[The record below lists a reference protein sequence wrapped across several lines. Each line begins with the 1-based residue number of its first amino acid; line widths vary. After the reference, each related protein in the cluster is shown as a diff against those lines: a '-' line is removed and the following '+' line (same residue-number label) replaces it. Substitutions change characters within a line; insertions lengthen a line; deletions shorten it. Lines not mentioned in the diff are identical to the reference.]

1 MNADHWEPYAIFET
15 VAGQQTL
22 SLRAKQLSEGIIRIT
37 GEIDDVVADSVIS
50 QIHFLIGEGKDIYI
64 LINTEGGSWPAGLAI
79 VDTIRMYKDRIHTI
93 CTSKACSVG
102 AVILSS
108 AARGNR
114 YVFPHANVVIT
125 EPNISVKVS
134 GNEDMI
140 QGYIDGLR
148 YAKNIVLELLS
159 ENTQKSE
166 KTIEEALARESF
178 MTSVDAIELGLC
190 DKVVDDLSF
199 IKQQF

>member
-166 KTIEEALARESF
+166 KAIEEALARESF

>member
-1 MNADHWEPYAIFET
+1 M
-15 VAGQQTL
+15 
-22 SLRAKQLSEGIIRIT
+22 
-37 GEIDDVVADSVIS
+37 
-50 QIHFLIGEGKDIYI
+50 
-64 LINTEGGSWPAGLAI
+64 
-79 VDTIRMYKDRIHTI
+79 
-93 CTSKACSVG
+93 
-102 AVILSS
+102 
-108 AARGNR
+108 
-114 YVFPHANVVIT
+114 VIT

>member
-1 MNADHWEPYAIFET
+1 MP
-15 VAGQQTL
+15 
-22 SLRAKQLSEGIIRIT
+22 EGIIRIT

-166 KTIEEALARESF
+166 KAIEEALARESF